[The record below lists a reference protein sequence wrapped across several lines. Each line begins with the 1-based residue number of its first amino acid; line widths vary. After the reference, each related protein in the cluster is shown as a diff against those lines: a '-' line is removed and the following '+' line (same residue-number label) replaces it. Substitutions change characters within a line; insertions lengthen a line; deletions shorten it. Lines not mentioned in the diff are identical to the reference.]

1 MKVIILYDNI
11 FLEIEKA
18 IIKNEIEIQL
28 IPLKEEKIIFIK
40 IYYLFKTKNNP
51 YSDQIIIFYIEI
63 RENYPLIAPRVT
75 CHSNVFLF

>member
-1 MKVIILYDNI
+1 MKLIISLRNFLY
-11 FLEIEKA
+11 KSP
-18 IIKNEIEIQL
+18 IEIQL

-40 IYYLFKTKNNP
+40 IYYLFKTEYNP